1 MEEIYE
7 NEEKNKYQFSKITA
21 NRLVELCQE
30 EYSKEWFPRLDQL
43 VRCKKQK
50 SWLRR
55 LRRFVPFLVIGVI
68 FAISVITAIV
78 STSVVLIQ
86 SINTLNSSLT
96 EARDELHE
104 VRAKLATQKQ
114 INDGTLQGLHRVFK
128 DMGQMNLAIEKF
140 ALNIADAVKIYGTSC
155 YCSRTLRQ

>member
-1 MEEIYE
+1 M
-7 NEEKNKYQFSKITA
+7 
-21 NRLVELCQE
+21 
-30 EYSKEWFPRLDQL
+30 
-43 VRCKKQK
+43 
-50 SWLRR
+50 
-55 LRRFVPFLVIGVI
+55 
-68 FAISVITAIV
+68 